1 MPMWAPKAVEK
12 LASTDKWSV
21 ISVEVVLSI
30 PRPPY
35 SSGISTEAK
44 PSSAAL
50 RISEASTPGFL
61 ASISAATGKISS
73 RANCAAVATICR
85 CSSFRSSGVKISAGV
100 RVSSRKLPPAAAT
113 TEEEVEADIGRTLQL
128 SDHSTPAGRAAAR
141 AQKPRPSAVPAAFAY
156 NGRYPDR
163 GGPPCLPRF

>member
-1 MPMWAPKAVEK
+1 MAASGGQNLVAGK
-12 LASTDKWSV
+12 L
-21 ISVEVVLSI
+21 
-30 PRPPY
+30 RGG
-35 SSGISTEAK
+35 SGNL
-44 PSSAAL
+44 PL
-50 RISEASTPGFL
+50 LLVQVFGSEDFS
-61 ASISAATGKISS
+61 
-73 RANCAAVATICR
+73 
-85 CSSFRSSGVKISAGV
+85 GV